1 MPEEMILQVA
11 EARHRDAGRSIA
23 RIDVENMRKLGL
35 VSGDI
40 IEIEGKKSASAIVWP
55 GYPEDSGKGLILV
68 DGDIRSNAQA
78 GIEDKVKVKKTEAK
92 DAKKIVLA
100 PTQPIRIVGGEQ
112 YLRRIMERRPINKGQ
127 RVRVE
132 MLGNPIT
139 LIVTATQ
146 PSGTIIAAKSTDF
159 VLQEKTAEE
168 RAAIVTY
175 EDIGGLGRELSLVR
189 EMIELPLRH
198 PELFQRLGIS
208 QPKGVLLH
216 GPPGTGKTLIAK
228 AVANETD
235 ANFILV
241 SGPEIMAKY
250 YGESEKRIREI
261 FEEGE
266 AKAPSIIFIDELD
279 AIASKRSD
287 LSGQQQV
294 ERRVVAQLL
303 ALMDGLKSRGEVVVI
318 GASVTGDTPILIKD
332 NNDVKLLPIA
342 DFVDRYYVSEE
353 EGIEKSVS
361 DTQVLGFEE
370 RRTRFGV
377 QFGSCSFKEL
387 RGVFRHK
394 VNEIYEIRYM
404 GGKIR
409 ATGDHSVFVRTNT
422 GIKPK
427 AVTDLKVGDC
437 LVDLPYK
444 VNRGSKTRREVRHYH
459 FPAEFNLTL
468 PGYLED
474 EHLLRDYR
482 FAIENKGILS
492 QTDIATNLGIS
503 QGTISN
509 WQMNRHQPMGLSRKR
524 LKHVIPEHVEVTSDL
539 LRLLG
544 YYAAEGYSGSKQVD
558 FCFGE
563 SEKELTIDLE
573 ELMRHIF
580 GLEPYRV
587 HVRNNA
593 VNITYLSKPLERFF
607 TACCG
612 NVAPNKHAPPF
623 LFNAPTEYFLE
634 FMYGYLMGDG
644 SLSKEGKWEATST
657 SKQLIRELNWLCH
670 MHGIK
675 SYISSFVAKEGRK
688 IGNGKPLRAT
698 VAYRLGFGK
707 TNNPFKIGERNVS
720 HAKRAL
726 IKGIKRIP
734 YNGYVYDLCGCENEA
749 FFGGENPVLLHNTN
763 QPNLLDSALRRGGRF
778 DREIEI
784 GIPDRKGRLEILQ
797 VHTRGMPLAEDV
809 DLESLADITY
819 GFVGADI
826 ASLSKEAAMHAL
838 RKILPEINIDADIPA
853 DILDALEVKKEDFY
867 EGLKNVEPS
876 AMREVFIEVPK
887 VKWSDIGGLEGA
899 KRELLEAVEWP
910 LKYPEAFDAFH
921 TKPPKGLLLYGPPG
935 SGKTLLAK
943 AVATESQ
950 ANFISIKGPEL
961 LSKFVGE
968 SERAVREMFRKAKQS
983 APTIIFFDE
992 FDSVA
997 PSRGASFDTH
1007 VTERVVSQILT
1018 ELDGIEELTEVV
1030 VITATN
1036 RMDLIDKA
1044 LLRPGRIDRLIYIS
1058 APGEKEREE
1067 IFKIHLRG
1075 KPLAKDV
1082 DISELAKQTEGYTGA
1097 DIEAICR
1104 EAAMLGLREFIKP
1117 GMVKEELKE
1126 AMKGRKIYKKH
1137 FMATIEK
1144 IEPTSATPP

>member
-1 MPEEMILQVA
+1 MPEKMILQVA

-23 RIDVENMRKLGL
+23 RIDVAEMRKLGL

-40 IEIEGKKSASAIVWP
+40 IEIEGKKTASAIVWP
-55 GYPEDSGKGLILV
+55 GYPEDSGKGLIRV

-78 GIEDKVKVKKTEAK
+78 GIEDKVKVKKIEAK
-92 DAKKIVLA
+92 DAKKLVLA
-100 PTQPIRIVGGEQ
+100 PTQPVRIVGGEQ
-112 YLRRIMERRPINKGQ
+112 YLRRIMEGRPINKGQ

-132 MLGNPIT
+132 MLGSPIT

-146 PSGTIIAAKSTDF
+146 PSGTIIATKSTDF
-159 VLQEKTAEE
+159 VLLEKTAEE

-208 QPKGVLLH
+208 PPKGVLLH

-303 ALMDGLKSRGEVVVI
+303 ALMDGLKSRGEVIVI
-318 GASVTGDTPILIKD
+318 GA
-332 NNDVKLLPIA
+332 
-342 DFVDRYYVSEE
+342 
-353 EGIEKSVS
+353 
-361 DTQVLGFEE
+361 
-370 RRTRFGV
+370 
-377 QFGSCSFKEL
+377 
-387 RGVFRHK
+387 
-394 VNEIYEIRYM
+394 
-404 GGKIR
+404 
-409 ATGDHSVFVRTNT
+409 
-422 GIKPK
+422 
-427 AVTDLKVGDC
+427 
-437 LVDLPYK
+437 
-444 VNRGSKTRREVRHYH
+444 
-459 FPAEFNLTL
+459 
-468 PGYLED
+468 
-474 EHLLRDYR
+474 
-482 FAIENKGILS
+482 
-492 QTDIATNLGIS
+492 
-503 QGTISN
+503 
-509 WQMNRHQPMGLSRKR
+509 
-524 LKHVIPEHVEVTSDL
+524 
-539 LRLLG
+539 
-544 YYAAEGYSGSKQVD
+544 
-558 FCFGE
+558 
-563 SEKELTIDLE
+563 
-573 ELMRHIF
+573 
-580 GLEPYRV
+580 
-587 HVRNNA
+587 
-593 VNITYLSKPLERFF
+593 
-607 TACCG
+607 
-612 NVAPNKHAPPF
+612 
-623 LFNAPTEYFLE
+623 
-634 FMYGYLMGDG
+634 
-644 SLSKEGKWEATST
+644 
-657 SKQLIRELNWLCH
+657 
-670 MHGIK
+670 
-675 SYISSFVAKEGRK
+675 
-688 IGNGKPLRAT
+688 
-698 VAYRLGFGK
+698 
-707 TNNPFKIGERNVS
+707 
-720 HAKRAL
+720 
-726 IKGIKRIP
+726 
-734 YNGYVYDLCGCENEA
+734 
-749 FFGGENPVLLHNTN
+749 TN
-763 QPNLLDSALRRGGRF
+763 QPDLLDSALRRGGRF

-784 GIPDRKGRLEILQ
+784 GIPDRKGRLEILH

-819 GFVGADI
+819 GFVGADL

-838 RKILPEINIDADIPA
+838 RKILPEINIEAEIPA
-853 DILDALEVKKEDFY
+853 EVLDALEVKKEDFN

-992 FDSVA
+992 FDSIA

-1018 ELDGIEELTEVV
+1018 ELDGIEELKEVV
-1030 VITATN
+1030 VIAATN
-1036 RMDLIDKA
+1036 RIDLIDKA
-1044 LLRPGRIDRLIYIS
+1044 LLRPGRIDRLIYIP

-1075 KPLAKDV
+1075 KPLANDI
-1082 DISELAKQTEGYTGA
+1082 DISELAKQTEGYSGA

-1137 FMATIEK
+1137 FLATIEK
-1144 IEPTSATPP
+1144 IEPTSTTP